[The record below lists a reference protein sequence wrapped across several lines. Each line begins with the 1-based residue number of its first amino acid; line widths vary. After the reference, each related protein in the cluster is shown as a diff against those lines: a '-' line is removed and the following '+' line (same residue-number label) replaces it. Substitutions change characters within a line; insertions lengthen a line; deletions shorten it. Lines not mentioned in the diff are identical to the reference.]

1 MPYATIDE
9 ILSRVDRRSPYPPG
23 QFPDFDPEDLKAWAY
38 FIHVYLDFSQGT
50 GWFASPV
57 ATRTMEWPAFLPRYN
72 EGAGRVD
79 DLPPLARLSHLEE
92 LRKIL
97 DYVSYCMGVWRI
109 KPAIIPGATR
119 ILGFS
124 IDSDDDYNGC
134 FQRAKDA
141 RDVAWEKVMSYSA
154 RRLYPYADPWE
165 RPGGPNVVASG
176 DQEDGEDVAFILPDI
191 TLLYLEANREWQQV
205 FGDIGSGRIEIQAG
219 YRTQNWQRRVSR
231 ARQSAHVAG
240 AAIDVLPP
248 QVFMDCFPFQKDNY
262 GKRISIGYLCWL
274 FRRAAQNSPYFR
286 EIVVLNRGQPN
297 ETRVPRM
304 PKTLCEP
311 GTAHISFGWLL
322 HAVGSRDVRQDVLP
336 SVTRPYPVDANDP
349 DAGTDVPTSR
359 TRDEFQGP
367 GRLDHLWDVFDPTQ
381 YATLNFGAISNQPD
395 YSGGIS
401 AQWLAGYINEA
412 LNNRGWDFGRL
423 IRQHHVGRL
432 DNQDARIGQID

>member
-1 MPYATIDE
+1 M
-9 ILSRVDRRSPYPPG
+9 
-23 QFPDFDPEDLKAWAY
+23 
-38 FIHVYLDFSQGT
+38 
-50 GWFASPV
+50 
-57 ATRTMEWPAFLPRYN
+57 
-72 EGAGRVD
+72 
-79 DLPPLARLSHLEE
+79 
-92 LRKIL
+92 
-97 DYVSYCMGVWRI
+97 
-109 KPAIIPGATR
+109 
-119 ILGFS
+119 
-124 IDSDDDYNGC
+124 
-134 FQRAKDA
+134 
-141 RDVAWEKVMSYSA
+141 
-154 RRLYPYADPWE
+154 
-165 RPGGPNVVASG
+165 VASG

-336 SVTRPYPVDANDP
+336 WVTRPYPVDANNP

-367 GRLDHLWDVFDPTQ
+367 GRLDHLWDVFNPTQ

-412 LNNRGWDFGRL
+412 LNNRGWNFGRL

>member
-1 MPYATIDE
+1 MPYATIRE
-9 ILSRVDRRSPYPPG
+9 ILSEVDSENSPAPAD
-23 QFPDFDPEDLKAWAY
+23 FPDFDPEDLQAWAY
-38 FIHVYLDFSQGT
+38 FIYVYLDCSQADLRT
-50 GWFASPV
+50 WPSLEPARRGWPS
-57 ATRTMEWPAFLPRYN
+57 FLPKYD
-72 EGAGRVD
+72 ASTGRMGYV
-79 DLPPLARLSHLEE
+79 PPPESLDAAHRPTAPFEK

-97 DYVSYCMGVWRI
+97 DYISYCMEVWREE
-109 KPAIIPGATR
+109 PQTYQYPTR
-119 ILGFS
+119 ILGFLF
-124 IDSDDDYNGC
+124 DDYDEYDYC

-141 RDVAWEKVMSYSA
+141 RDVAWKKAMDYSA
-154 RRLYPYADPWE
+154 RALYPYADPAE
-165 RPGGPNVVASG
+165 RGTGEPNVVASG
-176 DQEDGEDVAFILPDI
+176 ERGTDVAYILPDI
-191 TLLYLEANREWQQV
+191 ASLFLEVNEEWNRTFQNRSIH
-205 FGDIGSGRIEIQAG
+205 GLEIQSG

-231 ARQSAHVAG
+231 AGQSAHVAG

-248 QVFMDCFPFQKDNY
+248 RDFYQAFPFRERNY
-262 GKRISIGYLCWL
+262 GQRISIGYLCWL

-367 GRLDHLWDVFDPTQ
+367 GQLNPLWDVFDPTQ

-401 AQWLAGYINEA
+401 ARWLAGFINEA

-432 DNQDARIGQID
+432 NN

>member
-9 ILSRVDRRSPYPPG
+9 ILSRVDRGSPCPPG

-72 EGAGRVD
+72 EGSGRVD
-79 DLPPLARLSHLEE
+79 DPPPLARLSHLEE

-97 DYVSYCMGVWRI
+97 GYVSYCMGVWRI
-109 KPAIIPGATR
+109 KPVIILGSTT

-124 IDSDDDYNGC
+124 IDSDDAYNGC

-154 RRLYPYADPWE
+154 RQLYPYADPWE

-205 FGDIGSGRIEIQAG
+205 FGDIGSGNIEIQSG
-219 YRTQNWQRRVSR
+219 YRTPDWHREIYQRIRHLEEPPR
-231 ARQSAHVAG
+231 LEDIPQSAHLAG

-248 QVFMDCFPFQKDNY
+248 QVFIDAVGLNIC
-262 GKRISIGYLCWL
+262 IGYLCWL
-274 FRRAAQNSPYFR
+274 FRQVAWNSSTFGR
-286 EIVVLNRGQPN
+286 VTLSDRRTVEIVPYTIYEGGNTCHV
-297 ETRVPRM
+297 
-304 PKTLCEP
+304 
-311 GTAHISFGWLL
+311 SFAWLL
-322 HAVGSRDVRQDVLP
+322 YTQYLEAARKEVLP
-336 SVTRPYPVDANDP
+336 EVVRPY
-349 DAGTDVPTSR
+349 GGDVTTSNR
-359 TRDEFQGP
+359 AEFRGP
-367 GRLDHLWDVFDPTQ
+367 GQLSPLWNDFDADNMNLDRLRGS
-381 YATLNFGAISNQPD
+381 A
-395 YSGGIS
+395 GIT
-401 AQWLAGYINEA
+401 AQWLAGYIEHRINLVEEQ
-412 LNNRGWDFGRL
+412 NRRTGGDDRAFGGL
-423 IRQHHVGRL
+423 INRSHAQSLR
-432 DNQDARIGQID
+432 NQPAFLG